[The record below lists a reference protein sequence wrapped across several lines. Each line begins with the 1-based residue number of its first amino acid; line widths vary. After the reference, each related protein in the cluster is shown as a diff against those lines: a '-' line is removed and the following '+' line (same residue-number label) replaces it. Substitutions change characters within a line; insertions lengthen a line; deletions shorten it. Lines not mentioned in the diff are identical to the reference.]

1 MTPSRHGTQRDRT
14 GGQRLF
20 LALTLGVAAMGIGVA
35 WDRAKGVIP
44 DAPLHS
50 PCHEDE
56 ALVWVDAPKTAACV
70 PVDDLF
76 ADWEE
81 EVKTR

>member
-1 MTPSRHGTQRDRT
+1 MIVGQKNRT
-14 GGQRLF
+14 GQGQRLF
-20 LALTLGVAAMGIGVA
+20 LSLTLGVAALGFVVA
-35 WDRAKGVIP
+35 WDRAQDVIP
-44 DAPLHS
+44 NAVLRS
-50 PCHEDE
+50 PCEEDE
-56 ALVWVDAPKTAACV
+56 ALVWVDAPHVATCV